1 MVFNSIIFL
10 FYFMPI
16 VIFSFTAVPLRF
28 KRYILL
34 CAGICFYA
42 WSGLDNIK
50 FILLLILV
58 NYSGAILIKRYR
70 KSYLLAL
77 FVGVN
82 VMLLIYFKYFNYLI
96 DNINDYL
103 SLQIP
108 LMEVLIPLG
117 ISFIIF
123 HAISFQVD
131 SYKDE
136 ALFDVDIIDFS
147 VYLLYFPKLIQGPII
162 MFKDFIPQLK
172 KPNINLDKFTFG
184 IERFII
190 GLAKKVILADTL
202 LVTVN
207 QAVQSMHTYGIDIYT
222 YWFIAF
228 AYFWVIYLD
237 FSGYSDMALGLS
249 DMLGFSFKENFHYPY
264 TAISIT
270 DFWRRWHIS
279 LGAWFRTYVYIPLGG
294 NRKGNVY
301 LHLLIVFILTGMW
314 HGAGIMYLLWG
325 LLHGIFILIERFLMK
340 HGLLE
345 KIPSVFRWGYT
356 MAVVMLGWLIFL
368 FPRANKLI
376 AFIKGMIG
384 INTVSYIPFTITYY
398 LSFKIII
405 TILLTVFLSYI
416 TAVPLIRKTFRKYNE
431 NSLLFNIAKYT
442 FLSALLIYSIM
453 GVVSGNYSPFIY
465 FQF

>member
-1 MVFNSIIFL
+1 
-10 FYFMPI
+10 MPI

-82 VMLLIYFKYFNYLI
+82 IMLLIYFKYFNYLI

-123 HAISFQVD
+123 HAVSFQVD

-190 GLAKKVILADTL
+190 GLAKKSDFGR
-202 LVTVN
+202 
-207 QAVQSMHTYGIDIYT
+207 Y
-222 YWFIAF
+222 FI
-228 AYFWVIYLD
+228 
-237 FSGYSDMALGLS
+237 GYS
-249 DMLGFSFKENFHYPY
+249 
-264 TAISIT
+264 
-270 DFWRRWHIS
+270 
-279 LGAWFRTYVYIPLGG
+279 
-294 NRKGNVY
+294 
-301 LHLLIVFILTGMW
+301 
-314 HGAGIMYLLWG
+314 
-325 LLHGIFILIERFLMK
+325 
-340 HGLLE
+340 
-345 KIPSVFRWGYT
+345 
-356 MAVVMLGWLIFL
+356 
-368 FPRANKLI
+368 
-376 AFIKGMIG
+376 
-384 INTVSYIPFTITYY
+384 
-398 LSFKIII
+398 
-405 TILLTVFLSYI
+405 
-416 TAVPLIRKTFRKYNE
+416 
-431 NSLLFNIAKYT
+431 
-442 FLSALLIYSIM
+442 
-453 GVVSGNYSPFIY
+453 
-465 FQF
+465 